1 MGEMFSHKCAKC
13 QQSTCYAMKPADN
26 YLAPLCLS
34 TECLYEMLQVHRQK
48 GTEMEEEEE
57 TTADNDETVIM
68 D

>member
-1 MGEMFSHKCAKC
+1 
-13 QQSTCYAMKPADN
+13 MKPADN